1 MSVMFSNSNSTPNS
15 ETSLPRHV
23 SSRFS
28 QRHNKHARP
37 LLNKPSDSKHN
48 KISTSVTAAAAAEPA
63 SHHAKKQESTLSQ
76 VDEIAAAPEKSA
88 INFAS
93 LEQGDCKR
101 TPLCNLKCQQS
112 AC

>member
-15 ETSLPRHV
+15 ETSLPRNV

-37 LLNKPSDSKHN
+37 LLNKHSDSKHN

-93 LEQGDCKR
+93 LEQGDCKQ